1 MYLVGL
7 EVTISSFIRIMGGSN
22 INYDFFLVKLFVM
35 L

>member
-7 EVTISSFIRIMGGSN
+7 EVAISSFIRIMEGGSN
-22 INYDFFLVKLFVM
+22 INYDLVKLFVM